1 MTLTEIVSAVATF
14 FGVTGTV
21 LAILAL
27 RRARRAV
34 DDCRDLLTRQAVI
47 GAGGIDG
54 RAIRDVAVYRYDAP
68 QETGRRSFS
77 AAFLNSMGDGLVL
90 TTLSGRAETRTHV
103 RPVRGGRGVEPLSPE
118 EERVVRAARLGQGP
132 EVEPAEARRGL
143 RALSRPSSGTARY
156 GGAHR
161 AADRRSD
168 EAPDGSRPPAYAGDI
183 LASEPPG
190 EPEDA
195 TRNASPGGAAAT
207 GVPPGAP
214 DGPAEP
220 PTAPAASVPEPR
232 PGVLSAPAPASAQDA
247 TPDPVPHTLPG
258 AVSRTE
264 QPGAA
269 SDTVSDTVSDTA
281 SDTVSVTASAS
292 ASDSSNPLSD
302 SGSGPVS
309 ESPSGAATHGAHR
322 RARHRRLRTLLQV
335 RRRAAER

>member
-90 TTLSGRAETRTHV
+90 TALNGRAETRTYV

-143 RALSRPSSGTARY
+143 RASSRPSSGTARY

-161 AADRRSD
+161 ASDRRSD
-168 EAPDGSRPPAYAGDI
+168 EAPEGSRSPAYAGDI

-190 EPEDA
+190 EPADA

-214 DGPAEP
+214 DGPAET
-220 PTAPAASVPEPR
+220 PTAPAAPVPEPR
-232 PGVLSAPAPASAQDA
+232 PDVLSAPAPTPAQDA
-247 TPDPVPHTLPG
+247 TPDPVPHARPG
-258 AVSRTE
+258 AVSE
-264 QPGAA
+264 AVPEAA
-269 SDTVSDTVSDTA
+269 SDTVSGTVSG
-281 SDTVSVTASAS
+281 TVSAAASAS
-292 ASDSSNPLSD
+292 ASDPSD
-302 SGSGPVS
+302 PVADYGSGPAS
-309 ESPSGAATHGAHR
+309 ESPSGTASHGAHR

-335 RRRAAER
+335 RRRTAER